1 MGRGR
6 VQLKRIENKI
16 NRQVTFSK
24 RRSGLL
30 KKAHEI
36 SVLCDAEVALIVF
49 STKGKLFEYSTDSGL
64 SQALENTQVTELPLA
79 LILLSLNDC
88 AGLTLGE
95 PLGMVTCM
103 GECGIRPQLGRQGS
117 RAQRKLL
124 ELDPNKA
131 QGLVSA
137 ITTCS
142 LRQIFIS
149 FGFHD
154 INSMDR
160 ILERY
165 ERYSYAERELVTTEI
180 DQGNWSLEYSK
191 LKSKIEILQKNQR
204 HFMGEDLQSMSL
216 KELQNLEQQLD
227 VALKQIRSRKNQLM
241 YESISELQKKE
252 KALQEQN
259 NKLGKQ
265 LKEKEKEVAAQQ
277 QQASQFSQGQSSPS
291 FLLSQSLPSLNI
303 GSGSYQ
309 ARGGDNGNEE
319 GNRTQTTRTNTA
331 TLMPPWMLRHVN
343 E

>member
-1 MGRGR
+1 M
-6 VQLKRIENKI
+6 
-16 NRQVTFSK
+16 
-24 RRSGLL
+24 
-30 KKAHEI
+30 
-36 SVLCDAEVALIVF
+36 
-49 STKGKLFEYSTDSGL
+49 
-64 SQALENTQVTELPLA
+64 
-79 LILLSLNDC
+79 
-88 AGLTLGE
+88 
-95 PLGMVTCM
+95 
-103 GECGIRPQLGRQGS
+103 
-117 RAQRKLL
+117 
-124 ELDPNKA
+124 
-131 QGLVSA
+131 
-137 ITTCS
+137 
-142 LRQIFIS
+142 
-149 FGFHD
+149 
-154 INSMDR
+154 NSMDR

-277 QQASQFSQGQSSPS
+277 QQASQ
-291 FLLSQSLPSLNI
+291 
-303 GSGSYQ
+303 SGSYQ

-343 E
+343 EWK